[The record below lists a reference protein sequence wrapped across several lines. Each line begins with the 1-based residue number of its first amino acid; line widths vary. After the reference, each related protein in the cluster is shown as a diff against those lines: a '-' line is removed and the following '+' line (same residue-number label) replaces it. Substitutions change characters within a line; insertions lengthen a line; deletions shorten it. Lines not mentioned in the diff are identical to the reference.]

1 MYGVRKPVW
10 TPGQTEVC
18 PHTAAITHS
27 RPADKLAAIMRLLTL
42 EDHKLPG
49 FSHPITDFFSDN
61 KRLERPLPT
70 ANLKNLWDFSA
81 HSERL

>member
-1 MYGVRKPVW
+1 
-10 TPGQTEVC
+10 
-18 PHTAAITHS
+18 
-27 RPADKLAAIMRLLTL
+27 MRLLTL
-42 EDHKLPG
+42 DDHKLPG